1 MPTENKSSLA
11 FSLDGVAFS
20 YDSST
25 RAPVFD
31 GVTISVRTGARV
43 VLVGANGAG
52 KSTLLRLIGGKRR
65 TTSGVARVLGEDAF
79 EHTPLSLRVNLVTAD
94 WEEKLT
100 LPVRQLIATAISSAG
115 ADRARIARLL
125 EVLGIV
131 ELLHAELHAL
141 SDGQR
146 RRVQLFCKLL
156 PPREVVLL
164 DEATNSL
171 DVMARAS
178 LLAFL
183 REESDVRGAT
193 VVFCTHIFDG

>member
-183 REESDVRGAT
+183 REDSDVRGAT